1 MFARDGSR
9 GAGSEARGEGRERGY
24 LFRTTSK
31 PHVAQRAGGINI
43 KVARS
48 VIGVARSV
56 SQINA
61 RAEPE
66 NNKSEDFLRCA
77 NVVHF
82 SRSVPRCHFMY
93 IL

>member
-9 GAGSEARGEGRERGY
+9 WAGSEARGEGRERGY
-24 LFRTTSK
+24 LSRIISK
-31 PHVAQRAGGINI
+31 PPVAQRAGGINI

-48 VIGVARSV
+48 FIGAARSV

-61 RAEPE
+61 RAEAE

-77 NVVHF
+77 DVVHF
-82 SRSVPRCHFMY
+82 GRSVTRCHFMY